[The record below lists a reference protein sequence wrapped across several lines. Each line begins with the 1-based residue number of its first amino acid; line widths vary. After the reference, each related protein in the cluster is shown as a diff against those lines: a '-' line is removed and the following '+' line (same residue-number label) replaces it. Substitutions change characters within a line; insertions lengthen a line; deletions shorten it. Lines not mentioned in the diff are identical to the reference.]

1 MGVQVPCRFHAEVPQ
16 EAAVWT
22 DQAAPGT
29 VFHAYP
35 DIDPAEVFGG
45 GGYWVF
51 EREELDLDCAERG
64 TQATQF
70 PGPQILRAGILCFD
84 RRAGRGDDPRLHQKA
99 GDGGQ
104 AIGSIATEAR
114 HLMTSQ
120 LSSQNPL

>member
-1 MGVQVPCRFHAEVPQ
+1 MSFSRRSTARSCCLDRSGGTWVQYSTSWPGARNARSKKVIYDARPC
-16 EAAVWT
+16 
-22 DQAAPGT
+22 
-29 VFHAYP
+29 AYP

-70 PGPQILRAGILCFD
+70 PGPQILGEGILCFD
-84 RRAGRGDDPRLHQKA
+84 RRAGRGDDPR
-99 GDGGQ
+99 
-104 AIGSIATEAR
+104 AR

-120 LSSQNPL
+120 LSSRNPL